1 MSRRQRDFILRPIFL
16 IGLSLMMFAFKVH
29 AGPGHGHGD
38 SEVPPVQGDAPKRQS
53 DGSLFIPKPAQRQL
67 HVLTT
72 LGQFGEYAKTYDL
85 AGKVIVD
92 PNFGGKVQAIVA
104 GRITPGPAGFP
115 LPGQKVNKGDVLA
128 YVTPEAG
135 PGKSRSL
142 AESRLKR
149 LQDLSDTVPRKTIE
163 EAEAAVA
170 NEELRAPVS
179 GIISSTSIVSGQV
192 VQARDLIFEVVNPSK
207 LLIEALVYDTSLSK
221 NIFDGRVDVNGKLIE
236 LKYLGGGQTLRE
248 HALPLTFSAK
258 SDNLKL
264 LPVGQPIRVF
274 VNTNSKVTGVR
285 VPAKSLV
292 KSGSNQTIVW
302 IKKSLE
308 IFEPRMVVYE
318 PLDGQSIVITSGI
331 KDGERVIT
339 DGASLINQIR

>member
-1 MSRRQRDFILRPIFL
+1 MNRKQRDFVFRPIIL
-16 IGLSLMMFAFKVH
+16 IGLSVALFAFKVH
-29 AGPGHGHGD
+29 AGPGHGE
-38 SEVPPVQGDAPKRQS
+38 SEVSQVQGDAPKRQS

-67 HVLTT
+67 HVMTT
-72 LGQFGEYAKTYDL
+72 PGQFGEYAKTYDL
-85 AGKVIVD
+85 AGKVIMD

-115 LPGQKVNKGDVLA
+115 LPGQKVSKGDVLA

-149 LQDLSDTVPRKTIE
+149 LRDLSDTVPRKTIE

-179 GIISSTSIVSGQV
+179 GIISTTGVVSGQV

-207 LLIEALVYDTSLSK
+207 LLIEALAYDSNLSK
-221 NIFDGRVDVNGKLIE
+221 NIADGKVDVNGKVIE

-248 HALPLTFSAK
+248 QALPLTFSAK
-258 SDNLKL
+258 SDDLQF
-264 LPVGQPIRVF
+264 LPIGQPIRVF
-274 VNTNSKVTGVR
+274 VNTDSKVTGVKA
-285 VPAKSLV
+285 PSKSLV
-292 KSGSNQTIVW
+292 KSSSNQTIVW
-302 IKKSLE
+302 IKKSPE
-308 IFEPRMVVYE
+308 IFEPRTVVYE
-318 PLDGQSIVITSGI
+318 PLDGQNIVITSGI